1 MRQFTGV
8 LLATFILSGAAIAQ
22 GDELL
27 TALVAEES
35 RLGARLGVFIHDRE
49 TGTRWQYQAD
59 ERFPLSST
67 FKTLACA
74 ALLQRVDGGLE
85 QLDRQVIFSESDLVS
100 YSPVTGERTGAPGMS
115 LGELCAATLA
125 TSDNTAGNLILS
137 AIGGPEGLTA
147 FVRNLGDDRTRLDR
161 WETELNE
168 GVPGDARDTTTPA
181 AMAALLEQLFF
192 GQVLSEGSREQLER
206 WLQGNTVGDDLLRAG
221 LPGHWQIADK
231 TGAGGFGSRSIAA
244 VLRPPGR
251 DAIIVT
257 VYITQT
263 DADMATRN
271 AAIANIGRA
280 LARAVAG
287 QLTPP

>member
-49 TGTRWQYQAD
+49 TGTRWQYKAD